1 MELPLL
7 DIVVFLV
14 YIIGIVLFGAS
25 FFFRNR
31 SASDYTQGGGR
42 IPAWAL
48 GMSIFATF
56 VSSIS
61 FLALPGKAYQ
71 SDWNSFVFSLSIPV
85 ATYMAVKFFVP
96 LYRSINSI
104 SAYSYLETRFGAWAR
119 VYASSCYLLTQLA
132 RTGSILFLLAL
143 PMNAL
148 FGWDISLIIVATG
161 IAVMIYSMIG
171 GIQAVVW
178 TDAIQGI
185 ILIGGAVACLMVL
198 VFSLPGGPGELLD
211 IAFRHN
217 KFSLGSFDLSFSES
231 TFWVIL
237 LYGLF
242 INLQNFGIDQNY
254 VQRYITAKSEKDA
267 IFSTWLGGLLY
278 VPVSLLFFLIGTALF
293 AYYQSFPGKLPADL
307 QSSEMADRV
316 FPYFIVH
323 GLPQG
328 VTGLLIASIFA
339 AGMSTVSTSLNSGA
353 TIILTDFYKRFFS
366 KTPSEKA
373 SMRLLYVASASIGI
387 AGILVGLAMT
397 KVKSALDAWW
407 ALSSIFSGGMLG
419 LFLLGYFSKNAK
431 NVHAIAGV
439 VVGIL
444 VICWVSLSPAWFT
457 SEGWVNFRSPFHT
470 NLAIVLGTTAIF
482 IVGFLLGDVVNR
494 RGKRSVR
501 RKERIGH
508 LD

>member
-1 MELPLL
+1 MGLPVL
-7 DIVVFLV
+7 DIVVIVL
-14 YIIGIVLFGAS
+14 YSLGIVAFGAS
-25 FFFRNR
+25 FYFRNK
-31 SASDYTQGGGR
+31 SANDFTTGGGR

-71 SDWNSFVFSLSIPV
+71 SDWNSFVFSLAIPP
-85 ATYMAVKFFVP
+85 AAFIAVKFFVP
-96 LYRSINSI
+96 LYRSIDSV
-104 SAYSYLETRFGAWAR
+104 SAYSYLETRFGPWAR
-119 VYASSCYLLTQLA
+119 VYASACYLLTQLA
-132 RTGSILFLLAL
+132 RCGSILFLLAL
-143 PMNAL
+143 PLNAL
-148 FGWDISLIIVATG
+148 LGWDINFIIIGTG
-161 IAVMIYSMIG
+161 ILVMFYSMMG

-185 ILIGGAVACLMVL
+185 ILIGGALACLVIL
-198 VFSLPGGPGELLD
+198 VFSLPGGPAEFYA
-211 IAFRHN
+211 IASAHN
-217 KFSLGSFDLSFSES
+217 KFSLGSFDFNFSEA

-237 LYGLF
+237 IYGLF

-267 IFSTWLGGLLY
+267 VFSTWLGALLY
-278 VPVSLLFFLIGTALF
+278 IPVSLFFFLIGTALF
-293 AYYQSFPGKLPADL
+293 AYYQVFQDKLPAEL
-307 QSSEMADRV
+307 QPMEMADRV

-353 TIILTDFYKRFFS
+353 TIVLTDFYKRFF
-366 KTPSEKA
+366 KKDASEKQ
-373 SMRLLYVASASIGI
+373 SMTMLYVASATIGI
-387 AGILVGLAMT
+387 LGILAALAMT

-419 LFLLGYFSKNAK
+419 LLLLGYFSR
-431 NVHAIAGV
+431 NVRNWHAIAGV

-444 VICWVSLSPAWFT
+444 VICWISLSPAYFT
-457 SEGWVNFRSPFHT
+457 ADGWVSFKSPLHT
-470 NLAIVLGTTAIF
+470 NMAIVLGTTAIF
-482 IVGFLLGDVVNR
+482 VVGFVASSLFKPR
-494 RGKRSVR
+494 SGK
-501 RKERIGH
+501 
-508 LD
+508 